1 MVHPP
6 QITTRDRPFT
16 LVGAKSLLRSRTGA
30 TALEF
35 ALVALPFLLIVFGI
49 TELSRVVWTKSAMH
63 YAVEAAV
70 RCAVVDTRC
79 ATQEA
84 VQQYAF
90 EQMLAPN
97 VPASSFTLTSCSN
110 NNGKKVTAT
119 VRFVFLVDKI
129 MPAPLTLTA
138 ESCRPL

>member
-1 MVHPP
+1 MVYSP
-6 QITTRDRPFT
+6 QIMMRDQPFT
-16 LVGAKSLLRSRTGA
+16 LAGVRVFFRSRAGA

-35 ALVALPFLLIVFGI
+35 ALVALPFFLIVFAI
-49 TELSRVVWTKSAMH
+49 VEFSRVVWTKSAMH
-63 YAVEAAV
+63 YAVEAAA

-110 NNGKKVTAT
+110 NNGKKVSAT
-119 VRFVFLVDKI
+119 VQFAFLVDKL